1 MQPEA
6 ATSPQQSATNSIGK
20 LIIGQQMMIAYA
32 RPSLHVVFY
41 YIYIYKG
48 NDELPW
54 GCCITLKKII
64 VVN

>member
-32 RPSLHVVFY
+32 RPSLHVIFY

-48 NDELPW
+48 NDELP
-54 GCCITLKKII
+54 
-64 VVN
+64 